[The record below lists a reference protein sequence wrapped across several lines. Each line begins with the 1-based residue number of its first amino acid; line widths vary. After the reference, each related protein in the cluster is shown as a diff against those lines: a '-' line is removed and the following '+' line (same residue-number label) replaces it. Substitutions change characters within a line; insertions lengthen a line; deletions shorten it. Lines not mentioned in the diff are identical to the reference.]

1 MKLKNKIYVLSV
13 AFACAATL
21 AVGVGFLTGCG
32 APRDPDLLLHL
43 TFDEGSGTTVKD
55 SSGNQKDA
63 TVEYVFS
70 SPEYQAEPQD
80 PQWRTSGAV
89 GGSLLFDGYSNR
101 IYYPNDELQVSGGAL
116 TVQAW
121 VAPRMFEWDDP
132 NGAEN
137 GEEHLTAV
145 VSQYNDEVNTGFILG
160 YQRHGAWSFQVGV
173 GDRYYR
179 VWDDGHP
186 IEKYEWNHIA
196 ATFDGAAGEIKL
208 YLNGELVNTK
218 KTIKNAEIKGTSRR
232 NLYIAYNN
240 DPDSCATASYNMVSG
255 LLDDI
260 KLYKRALTADEISEY
275 YNSCSPSDIAFEDIW
290 LQNIL
295 TTDIHK
301 TQYHGGPYQH
311 WMNEPH
317 APFYYNG
324 KYHLFFQFNLSGP
337 YFHNICWGH
346 LVSDDMVDWK
356 PLKEIITPE
365 AGTVCPDGVW
375 SGGATL
381 DGNGDPVLFFTA
393 GDDAKTGADDLVGN
407 QNIGMARPKDLS
419 DPELKEWTVSD
430 KYAIKQKSGQGKA
443 GEFRDAYVYRDGE
456 NGDYTWYM
464 LVCSSNSAG
473 RGTALC
479 YTTKDDAFDKWTY
492 KGELYQM
499 PAATA
504 VSYGK
509 TWELPVLVPIS
520 SRDGADTKWL
530 FVFSPAP
537 ADSYDASIY
546 YLLGEFNKTTCK
558 FVPDDPTPKKFDFG
572 QTVFTGPSALIDPQ
586 TGKVEMFS
594 IMQDQRGP
602 TEQSKSGW
610 AHCIGLTREVYL
622 SDDAKTACIKPLGKI
637 AEYEKA
643 TVAESDKAMSVAEA
657 NELLGGVSGDMLH
670 VEITFELTDRAAA
683 TTGDGIFGVM
693 LRAATDRSQYTEY
706 GYNLKTNSLYVSTG
720 MAGNVNKSGTGETE
734 YVLRGDT
741 LKTEFYV
748 DRSLI
753 EGFFDDTVAGTARAY
768 SKATSNGIA
777 VFGENGVSVTHI
789 KVSTMKS
796 IYREEA

>member
-1 MKLKNKIYVLSV
+1 MKMKSKIALALLSV
-13 AFACAATL
+13 ACTATAFA
-21 AVGVGFLTGCG
+21 GIGIMSGC
-32 APRDPDLLLHL
+32 REKQDPDLLLHL
-43 TFDEGSGTTVKD
+43 TFDEGKGTTIKD
-55 SSGNQKDA
+55 KSGHQKDA
-63 TVEYVFS
+63 TVEYVFTDPVYQ
-70 SPEYQAEPQD
+70 PEGQD
-80 PQWRTSGAV
+80 PQWRTTGAV

-101 IYYPNDELQVSGGAL
+101 IYYPNEDLQVSGGAL

-121 VAPRMFEWDDP
+121 IAPRMFEWDAP
-132 NGAEN
+132 EAAAN

-145 VSQYNDEVNTGFILG
+145 VSQYNDDSNTGFILG

-179 VWDDGHP
+179 VWDNGHP
-186 IEKYEWNHIA
+186 IKKYEWNHIA
-196 ATFDGAAGEIKL
+196 ATFDGESGEIKM
-208 YLNGELVNTK
+208 YLNGELINTQ
-218 KTIKNAEIKGTSRR
+218 KTIKNAKIKGTSRR

-260 KLYKRALTADEISEY
+260 KLYQRALTEEEIQKY
-275 YNSCSPSDIAFEDIW
+275 YSSCNPAEIKFEDIW

-295 TTDIHK
+295 TEDIHK

-324 KYHLFFQFNLSGP
+324 KYHLFFQFNLNGP

-346 LVSDDMVDWK
+346 LISDDMVNWK
-356 PLKEIITPE
+356 PLKEVITPT

-381 DGNGDPVLFFTA
+381 DSQGNPVLFFTA
-393 GDDAKTGADDLVGN
+393 GDDAKTGASDLISN

-419 DPELKEWTVSD
+419 DPELKEWVVSEE
-430 KYAIKQKSGQGKA
+430 YAIKQKSGQGRA
-443 GEFRDAYVYRDGE
+443 GEFRDAFVYRDGTE
-456 NGDYTWYM
+456 GNYTWYM
-464 LVCSSNSAG
+464 LICSSNSANK
-473 RGTALC
+473 GTALI
-479 YTTKDDAFDKWTY
+479 YTTKDDKFNKWTY

-499 PAATA
+499 PATTA
-504 VSYGK
+504 GSYGR

-520 SRDGADTKWL
+520 SQDGTQSKWL

-537 ADSYDASIY
+537 ADQYDASIY

-594 IMQDQRGP
+594 IMQDQRSP
-602 TEQSKSGW
+602 DEQNKSGW
-610 AHCIGLTREVYL
+610 AHCVGLTREIYL
-622 SDDAKTACIKPLGKI
+622 SADGKTACIKPLDTLKQ
-637 AEYEKA
+637 YEKD
-643 TVAESDKAMSVAEA
+643 TLIEKAESLTVSQA
-657 NELLGGVSGDMLH
+657 NALLADVKGDMVH
-670 VEITFELTDRAAA
+670 VEITFKLTDKVAASS
-683 TTGDGIFGVM
+683 GDGIFGAQ
-693 LRAATDRSQYTEY
+693 LRASDDNSQYTEY

-720 MAGNVNKSGTGETE
+720 MAGNINKSGTGEMT
-734 YVLRGDT
+734 YTINDYTV
-741 LKTEFYV
+741 KMEFYV

-753 EGFFDDTVAGTARAY
+753 EGFIDGTVAGTARSY
-768 SKATSNGIA
+768 SKATSNG
-777 VFGENGVSVTHI
+777 VKLFGGNGVIITHL
-789 KVSTMKS
+789 KVATMKS
-796 IYREEA
+796 IYS